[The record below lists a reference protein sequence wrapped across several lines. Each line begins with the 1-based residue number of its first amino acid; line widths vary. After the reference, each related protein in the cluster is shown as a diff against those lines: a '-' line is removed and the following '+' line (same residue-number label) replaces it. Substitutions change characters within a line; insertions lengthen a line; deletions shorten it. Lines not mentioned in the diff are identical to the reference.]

1 MVEIRSRVS
10 QLGKMVV
17 VVHATNPITP
27 VKTVTKTELVTIVVV
42 LGMLNGSV
50 NKRKFA
56 KFVGKQDIWPT
67 VVLLDVDCVMMA
79 IEQ

>member
-1 MVEIRSRVS
+1 
-10 QLGKMVV
+10 MVV

-27 VKTVTKTELVTIVVV
+27 VKTITKTELVTIVVV